1 MIKIIFALIFFIS
14 CNKIALAKNVN
25 FSIGLS
31 SIYTNVDD
39 PNYSFVDKYETIE
52 RINFNVG
59 LTTIFDKI
67 NITAQTNRLVNSF
80 SKRTIID
87 RKTQNILQ
95 SKTKITADTLLIGY
109 RFNRIIPAITL
120 SNIKSEKLLYYKNI
134 LRAQR
139 NNYVILYGLN
149 LSYFFTKNINSSI
162 FYIMPN
168 KELHLKDSFGFGI
181 NYIF

>member
-59 LTTIFDKI
+59 LTTIFD
-67 NITAQTNRLVNSF
+67 
-80 SKRTIID
+80 
-87 RKTQNILQ
+87 
-95 SKTKITADTLLIGY
+95 
-109 RFNRIIPAITL
+109 RIIPAITL

-134 LRAQR
+134 LQGQR